1 MDTSKM
7 NVRSEWRM
15 IYTDTHTHTRTYYDR
30 LESRLI
36 QASTQF
42 PDYHKTFK

>member
-15 IYTDTHTHTRTYYDR
+15 IYTDTRTYYDR

-36 QASTQF
+36 QASTQC